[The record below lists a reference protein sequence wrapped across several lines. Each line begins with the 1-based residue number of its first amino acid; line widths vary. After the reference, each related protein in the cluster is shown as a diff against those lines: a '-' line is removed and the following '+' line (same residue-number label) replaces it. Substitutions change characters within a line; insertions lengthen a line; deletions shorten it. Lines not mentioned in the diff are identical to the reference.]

1 MSTAVNISSSE
12 MIGAKFVLL
21 VCNGTPGRMGGTET
35 CFYYVSVNF
44 DRTYCFFWQK
54 FCCWSS
60 SVLRIENLVKSYH
73 CPWKWLFQNEVRGRR
88 WDKACFVCSAG
99 KHQRLG
105 REFDA
110 RTVSFWSG
118 CHYNAS
124 LLVPQLSWYT
134 LAVITLNQKIQ
145 MQVRIS
151 CVLLCSACKPLF
163 LSSFL

>member
-1 MSTAVNISSSE
+1 MWECSWRPALLWTNCLTWVLGTVLDSAMFEHPSCGRLWWRFCFKNRLFALHWVSTAVNISSSE
-12 MIGAKFVLL
+12 MIGAKLVLL

-60 SVLRIENLVKSYH
+60 SELRIENLIKSYH

-105 REFDA
+105 RKFDA
-110 RTVSFWSG
+110 RTVSF
-118 CHYNAS
+118 
-124 LLVPQLSWYT
+124 
-134 LAVITLNQKIQ
+134 
-145 MQVRIS
+145 
-151 CVLLCSACKPLF
+151 
-163 LSSFL
+163 

>member
-60 SVLRIENLVKSYH
+60 SVLRIENLIKSYH

-105 REFDA
+105 RESDA
-110 RTVSFWSG
+110 RTE
-118 CHYNAS
+118 
-124 LLVPQLSWYT
+124 LLVWLPLQCKPFSASAQL
-134 LAVITLNQKIQ
+134 VH
-145 MQVRIS
+145 IS
-151 CVLLCSACKPLF
+151 CDNTEPKDSNAG
-163 LSSFL
+163 